1 MDARALS
8 RIAPVAR
15 IQRDT
20 RPQRAFQ
27 ARADAHLDA
36 LRRGSDP
43 DRIHSLADALAR
55 SPAHR
60 ERLAAA
66 GLSPRDLRSVDD
78 LPHFPTLSRNELAAQ
93 WDAFPV
99 VDGERELSVA
109 KSSGTTGEPVRVVR
123 DAYDNLH
130 MWTVLR
136 FWLDRFGITPPP
148 RPRVVLLDV
157 LPGGLEY
164 SVRLPLL
171 GDGALH
177 RLSTIRADAN
187 ARLVRARP
195 SVIFTDPAG
204 LHWILAQEHLPSPK
218 LVLTSAQALA
228 PALREAVQARLGVP
242 LLDYY
247 ATTETGPIAWS
258 CPRVPEHFHVLSPDV
273 HVESVN
279 GELVVTR
286 LRESVLPLLRYLPG
300 DHGDVQQV
308 LCPCGFAG
316 SSIVGMSGRSAC
328 RFVRPDGARVDAWS
342 LAWIFKHHALR
353 AFQLTQVGPEHFT
366 LALDAP
372 EIDAALVDRLRAA
385 LVTHGWHAPTIDVA
399 LGPISSQ
406 PKPEP
411 FVCR

>member
-1 MDARALS
+1 MT
-8 RIAPVAR
+8 RIAPAAR

-20 RPQRAFQ
+20 RPQRTFR
-27 ARADAHLDA
+27 ARADAHLEA
-36 LRRGSDP
+36 LRRGTDP
-43 DRIHSLADALAR
+43 TRIQQLASALAR

-60 ERLAAA
+60 ARLAAL
-66 GLSPRDLRSVDD
+66 GLAPRDLRSLDD
-78 LPHFPTLSRNELAAQ
+78 LPHFPTLSRAELAEQ

-99 VDGERELSVA
+99 VDVERELSVA
-109 KSSGTTGEPVRVVR
+109 RSSGTTGEPVRVVR

-136 FWLDRFGITPPP
+136 FWLERLGIALPP
-148 RPRVVLLDV
+148 RPRVVLLDA

-164 SVRLPLL
+164 SVRVPLL

-177 RLSTIRADAN
+177 RLSTTRIDASERLARAK
-187 ARLVRARP
+187 P

-204 LHWILAQEHLPSPK
+204 LHWLLGQERVPSPK

-228 PALREAVQARLGVP
+228 PALREALQARLGAP

-247 ATTETGPIAWS
+247 ATTETGPIAWA
-258 CPRVPEHFHVLSPDV
+258 CPRAPERFHVLSPDV

-300 DHGDVQQV
+300 DRGDVQQL
-308 LCPCGFAG
+308 LCPCGLAG
-316 SSIVGMSGRSAC
+316 SSIVGLSGRSAC
-328 RFVRPDGARVDAWS
+328 RFVRPDGVDIDAWS

-353 AFQLTQVGPEHFT
+353 AFQLIQRERERERFT
-366 LALDAP
+366 LKLDAP
-372 EIDAALVDRLRAA
+372 ARDSTLEDRLRSA
-385 LVTHGWHAPTIDVA
+385 LVAQGWTAPVLDVV
-399 LGPISSQ
+399 LGPLATQ
-406 PKPEP
+406 AKPEP
-411 FVCR
+411 FVCEL